1 MQTPIALH
9 NLIHGKWRT
18 AVSTSGVA
26 VAILLIFMQLG
37 FLNTVAATATLTYDH
52 LVFDIMLRSPDY
64 YHFCDPREFPR
75 SYLYQAASLPE
86 VESAKPLHAT
96 LAKWRV
102 PRNQATLKAGN
113 AGELRGILAMGIDTT
128 ANVFDIPE
136 IAQQLGQLTNPH
148 SLLIDRKTKGADYGA
163 ANGKAFGQADVG
175 TETEVE
181 DKTFQIVGSYELGT
195 GLAANGSVIM
205 SSAGYNRFYRGDA
218 VNKVNL
224 GLLDLKPGVDPD
236 AFCQRLKEV
245 LSHETA
251 SADRSEGV
259 PTPVLVLTRAEVRR
273 YEQKRWL
280 VETPIGAVFIIGVGV
295 AFVVGAVV
303 VYMVLSNDVANH
315 IHEYATLKAMG
326 YKDRYLSGV
335 VMQQAIVMA
344 ILGYIVSLAC
354 AEALYRIVG
363 YAAGLPLDM
372 TWTIRILVL
381 VISVGMCCVSGLA
394 TVRKLRGANPAD
406 LF

>member
-9 NLIHGKWRT
+9 NLMHSKWRT
-18 AVSTSGVA
+18 TVSTSGVA
-26 VAILLIFMQLG
+26 VAIVLIFMQLG
-37 FLNTVAATATLTYDH
+37 FLNMVGTTATLTYDH
-52 LVFDIMLRSPDY
+52 LVFDVMLRSPDY

-75 SYLYQAASLPE
+75 SYLYQAAGMPE

-102 PRNQATLKAGN
+102 PRNELTLKAGN

-128 ANVFDIPE
+128 ANVFDLPE
-136 IAQQLGQLTNPH
+136 VARQLPKLTNPNNM
-148 SLLIDRKTKGADYGA
+148 LIDRKTKGADYGA
-163 ANGKAFGQADVG
+163 ANGESFGDADIG
-175 TETEVE
+175 TDTEVE
-181 DKTFQIVGSYELGT
+181 EKTFQIVGSFELGT

-205 SSAGYNRFYRGDA
+205 SSAGYDRFYRGDA

-224 GLLDLKPGVDPD
+224 GLIDLKPGVDPD
-236 AFCQRLKEV
+236 AFCKRFREILAR
-245 LSHETA
+245 ETA
-251 SADRSEGV
+251 SADPAESAS
-259 PTPVLVLTRAEVRR
+259 TPVLVLTRDEVRK

-280 VETPIGAVFIIGVGV
+280 IETPIGAVFMIGVGV

-344 ILGYIVSLAC
+344 VLGYAASLVC
-354 AEALYRIVG
+354 AELLYRLVG
-363 YAAGLPLDM
+363 YAAGLPLNM
-372 TWTIRILVL
+372 TWTIRILVF
-381 VISVGMCCVSGLA
+381 VISIGMCCVSGLA
-394 TVRKLRGANPAD
+394 TVRKLSAADPAD